1 MTYVLLSRTMPT
13 PGILNDI
20 NNLRVAPNRTHFHA
34 HNSLISLTFL
44 IVGIPFAAQ
53 PHVTR
58 VKNRANIEFLLTNQ
72 ALTGGRGLPHTKI
85 HGVVGGFPRKR

>member
-1 MTYVLLSRTMPT
+1 MPT

-20 NNLRVAPNRTHFHA
+20 NNLQQAPNSSHFHA

-44 IVGIPFAAQ
+44 IVGIPFAAHH
-53 PHVTR
+53 PLAR

-72 ALTGGRGLPHTKI
+72 ALTGGRGLLGMKI